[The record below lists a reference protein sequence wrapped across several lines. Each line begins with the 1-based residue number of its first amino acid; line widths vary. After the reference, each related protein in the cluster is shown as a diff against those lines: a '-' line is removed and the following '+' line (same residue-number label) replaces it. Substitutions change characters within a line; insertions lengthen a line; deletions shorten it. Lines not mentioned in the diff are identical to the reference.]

1 MSNLFSL
8 VRNENMKIFLRIRT
22 LFLIGLVVLIT
33 FLTAIFMKNVLQQAA
48 SLSTMWDFAL
58 SSVNLLWIV
67 QVFAV
72 IIAGDIVASEFS
84 WGTIK
89 LLLIRPATRAKIL
102 FSKYIAV
109 LFFTWTIMFVLFLS
123 SLLFGLIF
131 FGMGESGPDGL
142 FMFGKVTSMYCLQF
156 IEILMMVTF
165 AFMIS
170 TAFRSSSLSIGLSI
184 FLTFMGKPVV
194 DILHHFHFAWGKY
207 VLFANTDLTPYFSGG
222 DPLFPGMSLGFSILM
237 LLVYFILFQ
246 ALSWFVFMK
255 RDVSV

>member
-1 MSNLFSL
+1 MNNLFSL
-8 VRNENMKIFLRIRT
+8 VQNENMKIFLRTRT
-22 LFLIGLVVLIT
+22 LFLIGLIVLIN
-33 FLTAIFMKNVLQQAA
+33 FLTVIFMKNVLQQAA

-131 FGMGESGPDGL
+131 FGMGEGGL

-170 TAFRSSSLSIGLSI
+170 TVFRSSSLAIGLSI

-194 DILHHFHFAWGKY
+194 DILYHFDFEWGKY
-207 VLFANTDLTPYFSGG
+207 VLFANTDLSPYFSSG
-222 DPLFPGMSLGFSILM
+222 DPMFPGMSLGFSILI
-237 LLVYFILFQ
+237 LLVYFTLFQ

>member
-1 MSNLFSL
+1 MNNLFSL
-8 VRNENMKIFLRIRT
+8 VQNENMKIFLRTRT
-22 LFLIGLVVLIT
+22 LFLIGLIVLID
-33 FLTAIFMKNVLQQAA
+33 FLTVIFMKNVLQQAA

-131 FGMGESGPDGL
+131 FGMGEGGL

-170 TAFRSSSLSIGLSI
+170 TVFRSSSLAIGLSI

-194 DILHHFHFAWGKY
+194 DILYHFDFEWGKY
-207 VLFANTDLTPYFSGG
+207 VLFANTNLSPYFSGG
-222 DPLFPGMSLGFSILM
+222 DPMFPGMSLGFSILI
-237 LLVYFILFQ
+237 LLVYFTLFQ

>member
-1 MSNLFSL
+1 MNNLFSL
-8 VRNENMKIFLRIRT
+8 VRNENMKIFLRTRT
-22 LFLIGLVVLIT
+22 LFLIGLIVLIN
-33 FLTAIFMKNVLQQAA
+33 FLTVIFMKNVLQQAA

-131 FGMGESGPDGL
+131 FGMGEGGL

-170 TAFRSSSLSIGLSI
+170 TVFRSSSLAIGLSI

-194 DILHHFHFAWGKY
+194 DILYHFDFEWGKY
-207 VLFANTDLTPYFSGG
+207 VLFANTDLSPYFSGG
-222 DPLFPGMSLGFSILM
+222 DPMFPGMSLGFSILI
-237 LLVYFILFQ
+237 LLVYFTLFQ

>member
-1 MSNLFSL
+1 MNNLFSL
-8 VRNENMKIFLRIRT
+8 VQNENMKIFLRTRT
-22 LFLIGLVVLIT
+22 LFLIGLIVLIN

-48 SLSTMWDFAL
+48 SLSTMWDFTL
-58 SSVNLLWIV
+58 SSVNLLWVV

-109 LFFTWTIMFVLFLS
+109 LFFTWTIMFVLFFS

-131 FGMGESGPDGL
+131 FGPGGGGL
-142 FMFGKVTSMYCLQF
+142 FMFGKVTSTYCLQF

-170 TAFRSSSLSIGLSI
+170 TVFRSSSLSIGLAI
-184 FLTFMGKPVV
+184 FLTFMGKPIV
-194 DILHHFHFAWGKY
+194 DILYHFNFEWGKY

-222 DPLFPGMSLGFSILM
+222 DPLFSGMSLGFSILM
-237 LLVYFILFQ
+237 LLIYFTLFQ
-246 ALSWFVFMK
+246 TLSWLVFMK

>member
-1 MSNLFSL
+1 MNNLFSL
-8 VRNENMKIFLRIRT
+8 VRNENMKIFLRTRT
-22 LFLIGLVVLIT
+22 LFLIGLIVLIN

-109 LFFTWTIMFVLFLS
+109 LFFTWTIMFVLFFS

-131 FGMGESGPDGL
+131 FGPGGGGL
-142 FMFGKVTSMYCLQF
+142 FMFGKVTSTYCLQF

-170 TAFRSSSLSIGLSI
+170 TVFRSSSLSIGLAI
-184 FLTFMGKPVV
+184 FLTFMGKPIV
-194 DILHHFHFAWGKY
+194 DILYHFKFEWGKY
-207 VLFANTDLTPYFSGG
+207 ILFANTDLTPYFSGG
-222 DPLFPGMSLGFSILM
+222 DPLFPGMSLGFSLVM
-237 LLVYFILFQ
+237 LLIYFALFQ
-246 ALSWFVFMK
+246 TLSWLVFMT
-255 RDVSV
+255 RDESV

>member
-1 MSNLFSL
+1 MNNLFSL
-8 VRNENMKIFLRIRT
+8 VRNENMKIFLRTRT
-22 LFLIGLVVLIT
+22 LFLIGLIVLID
-33 FLTAIFMKNVLQQAA
+33 FLTVIFMKNVLQQAA

-109 LFFTWTIMFVLFLS
+109 LFFTWTTMFVLFLS

-131 FGMGESGPDGL
+131 FGMGKGGL

-170 TAFRSSSLSIGLSI
+170 TVFRSSSLSIGLSI
-184 FLTFMGKPVV
+184 FLTFMGKPIV
-194 DILHHFHFAWGKY
+194 DILYHFNFEWGKY
-207 VLFANTDLTPYFSGG
+207 VLFANTDLSPYLNGG
-222 DPLFPGMSLGFSILM
+222 DPLFPGMSLSFSILM
-237 LLVYFILFQ
+237 LFVYFALFQ
-246 ALSWFVFMK
+246 TLSWLVFMK